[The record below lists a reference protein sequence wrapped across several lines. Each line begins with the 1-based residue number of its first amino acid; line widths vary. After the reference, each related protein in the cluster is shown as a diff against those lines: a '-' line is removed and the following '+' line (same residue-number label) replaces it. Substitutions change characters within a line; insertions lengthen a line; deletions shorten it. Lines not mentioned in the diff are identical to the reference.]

1 MKNTLFAAV
10 AAVAILPVAAQ
21 AAPTIYFG
29 ENLNPAGGVSGDPVT
44 ARTAFLAALTAGVS
58 TEDFESE
65 TVGAASV
72 PLTFVGG
79 LGMINGTLSGG
90 GAVRNSPV
98 TGTYATSGTQFYDN
112 QFNAFTISFASQIAA
127 FGFYGTDIGDVQQA
141 LQVTLDKGLASERV
155 FTVANTIGAPN
166 ASLLFWGVTDK
177 ANPFTTVTFAQS
189 GGDRFGFDDMTVGD
203 IKQVRGVPEPAAW
216 AMMLAGFGLVG
227 SAMRRR
233 TKVAVTFA

>member
-1 MKNTLFAAV
+1 MKKILLAAV
-10 AAVAILPVAAQ
+10 AAVSVFPFAAQ

-29 ENLNPAGGVSGDPVT
+29 ENLSPAGGVSGDPVS
-44 ARTAFLAALTAGVS
+44 ARNAFLAALTAGVS

-79 LGMINGTLSGG
+79 LGTINGTLSGG
-90 GAVRNSPV
+90 GAIRDASV
-98 TGTYATSGTQFYDN
+98 TGTYATSGVQFYDN
-112 QFNAFTISFASQIAA
+112 QFDAFTISFATQIAA

-141 LQVTLDKGLASERV
+141 LEITLDKGLASERV

-166 ASLLFWGVTDK
+166 ASLLFWGITDT

-189 GGDRFGFDDMTVGD
+189 GGDRFGFDDLTVGD

-233 TKVAVTFA
+233 QKVAVTFA